1 MDFGQKFAPRAWT
14 PSRASS
20 SASSAVVM
28 PQTLRERWLGS
39 RNESS
44 MENDLTLSF
53 KHQPSVGDAAK
64 VIRIRGARQ
73 HNLRNLDLEI
83 PRGKLVVVT
92 GPSGSGKSSLA
103 FHTLFA
109 EGQRRFVESLSV
121 YARQFLDQ
129 LEKPEVDSIE
139 NLSPAIAIEQRNGGL
154 NPRSTVATV
163 TELYDYLRVLWAA
176 VGVPHD
182 PQTGERL
189 ERMSA
194 EDMVNALAVETTG
207 TKVVLLAPVPD
218 DAAADGERL
227 LADLRRQ
234 GFVRVRLNG
243 EILDLE
249 EAAESWPDGKSKV
262 EVVIDRMVV
271 REGVNSRLADSV
283 ETALRICGS
292 EARVL
297 LQAPDA
303 YGWEERSFQT
313 SYRNP
318 RTGYVVGELSP
329 RHFSFNSHLGACP
342 TCEGLGTERYCDPDL
357 LMVDPD
363 LPLVKGAIRGWWKPG
378 AMRGKKLVTE
388 VAAILRMFE
397 LPEDSRMADL
407 VDDARQL
414 LLQGGQLDTG
424 WRIGS
429 DKKKQVKPYV
439 GLCHE
444 AEKIWREAKS
454 EAVKRRAARVMG
466 ERPCHVCRGQRLKP
480 DMLAV
485 RIEATGGWLGIQDF
499 CALAVDEALEWLS
512 GVVLPSERRGVC
524 QPLVDELSKRIRFL
538 RDVGLGYLGLGRA
551 SGTLSGGESQRIRLA
566 TQLGSGLTG
575 VLYVLDEPS
584 IGLHPEDT
592 GRLVAV
598 LERLRDAGNTV
609 VVVEHDEAIIRA
621 ADWLVELGPGAGKH
635 GGLLLAN
642 GPPDEVGADSPT
654 AQWLKTPRRLPAE
667 RGSATEWFERS
678 LTIRG
683 ARAHNLKEIDVSIPL
698 GAFTCLTGPSG
709 SGKSTFANQ
718 ILMRALRRALLGSV
732 DQPGEHDAI
741 EGLEQIDKAI
751 LVDQSPIGRSPR
763 SNPATF
769 TGAFDLIRSLFA
781 KLPLSRQRG
790 YGAGRF
796 SFNTRGGRCERCE
809 GAGRIRV
816 EMHFLP
822 DAWVECQACQ
832 GKRFNRET
840 LEVAFKGMSIAEV
853 LEMSVTEA
861 CSVFAAVPKLSRL
874 LEILEQ
880 LGLGYL
886 ALGQQANT
894 LSGGEAQRLKL
905 AVELAKPASSH
916 TFYFFDEPTT
926 GLHFGDVERLLS
938 ALFQLRDAGHTVLVV
953 EHHLDVIGAAD
964 HVIDLGPG
972 GGREGGQLVAFGTP
986 RKMMSQPQSATGRA
1000 LKAHFVEERADKAG
1014 ESWR

>member
-1 MDFGQKFAPRAWT
+1 
-14 PSRASS
+14 
-20 SASSAVVM
+20 
-28 PQTLRERWLGS
+28 
-39 RNESS
+39 
-44 MENDLTLSF
+44 
-53 KHQPSVGDAAK
+53 

-176 VGVPHD
+176 AGVPHD
-182 PQTGERL
+182 PETGERL
-189 ERMSA
+189 EKMSA
-194 EDMVNALAVETTG
+194 EDMVDALVGEVTG

-218 DAAADGERL
+218 EDSADGERL

-234 GFVRVRLNG
+234 GFVRIRLNG

-249 EAAESWPDGKSKV
+249 EAAEGWPEGKRKV

-271 REGVNSRLADSV
+271 RDGVASRLADSV

-303 YGWEERSFQT
+303 DAWEERSFQT

-342 TCEGLGTERYCDPDL
+342 GCEGLGTERFCDPEL
-357 LMVDPD
+357 LLGDAE
-363 LPLVKGAIRGWWKPG
+363 LPLVEGAVRGWWKPG
-378 AMRGKKLVTE
+378 AMRGKKLVGE
-388 VAAILRMFE
+388 LEAILRMHG
-397 LPEDSRMADL
+397 LAEDCRFADL
-407 VDDARQL
+407 TDESREL
-414 LLQGGQLDTG
+414 LLYGGDLDTG
-424 WRIGS
+424 WKIGAE
-429 DKKKQVKPYV
+429 KKKQVKRYL
-439 GLCHE
+439 GLCVE
-444 AEKIWREAKS
+444 AEKQWREARS
-454 EAVKRRAARVMG
+454 EAVKRRASRVMG
-466 ERPCHVCRGQRLKP
+466 ERPCHVCDGRRLKKE
-480 DMLAV
+480 MLAV
-485 RIEATGGWLGIQDF
+485 RLEAESGWLGIQDF
-499 CALAVDEALEWLS
+499 CALAVDEALEWLA
-512 GVVLPSERRGVC
+512 GVDLPAERRDVC
-524 QPLVDELSKRIRFL
+524 QPLVDELVKRISFL

-551 SGTLSGGESQRIRLA
+551 SGTLSGGEAQRIRLA

-592 GRLVAV
+592 DRLVAV

-621 ADWLVELGPGAGKH
+621 ADWLVELGPGAGKE
-635 GGLLLAN
+635 GGELLAN
-642 GPPDEVGADSPT
+642 GPPSEVGASSPT
-654 AQWLKTPRRLPAE
+654 ALWLKDSRTMPEA
-667 RGSATEWFERS
+667 RGNGVDWFERT

-683 ARAHNLKEIDVSIPL
+683 ARANNLKGIDVSIPL
-698 GAFTCLTGPSG
+698 GTFTCLSGPSG
-709 SGKSTFANQ
+709 SGKSTFANG
-718 ILMRALRRALLGSV
+718 ILMRALRRGLLGSI
-732 DQPGEHDAI
+732 DRPGEHDAI
-741 EGLEQIDKAI
+741 EGMEQIDKAI

-769 TGAFDLIRSLFA
+769 TGAFDLIRALFA

-840 LEVAFKGMSIAEV
+840 LEVAFKGMNISEV
-853 LEMSVTEA
+853 LEMSVVEA
-861 CSVFAAVPKLSRL
+861 RSVFAAVPKLSKL
-874 LEILEQ
+874 LEILDE

-905 AVELAKPASSH
+905 AVELAKPASTH

-926 GLHFGDVERLLS
+926 GLHFGDVERLL
-938 ALFQLRDAGHTVLVV
+938 AAFFKLRDAGHTVLVV

-972 GGREGGQLVAFGTP
+972 GGREGGELVASGSP
-986 RKMMSQPQSATGRA
+986 REITRISSSATGRA
-1000 LKAHFVEERADKAG
+1000 LKAHFVG
-1014 ESWR
+1014 